1 MIEPDCN
8 HELLKPDSPSVA
20 RWQTYVVVVLLFVS
34 MSLLAVPTFAASTI
48 FLVRH
53 AERADSGGSVSS
65 DPGLSAEGNMRA
77 VHLAQELKDAK
88 ITAIFTSEFQRTQE
102 TAAPL
107 AKSLGIHPE
116 IVLGKDV
123 SSLIARIRATSG
135 NVLVVAHSNT
145 LPQIVKAL
153 GISTPVI
160 MTEADYDNLFVVL
173 AGEAPRLIWLHYR

>member
-1 MIEPDCN
+1 MIESDCG
-8 HELLKPDSPSVA
+8 HELLKSDSLPVA
-20 RWQTYVVVVLLFVS
+20 RWQTYTVVVLLFVS

-65 DPGLSAEGNMRA
+65 DPGLSAEGSMRA
-77 VHLAQELKDAK
+77 LHLAQELKDAK
-88 ITAIFTSEFQRTQE
+88 IAAIFASEYQRTQE

-116 IVLGKDV
+116 IVPGKDV

-135 NVLVVAHSNT
+135 NVLVVGHSNT
-145 LPQIVKAL
+145 LPQIIKAL

-173 AGEAPRLIWLHYR
+173 GGESPRLIWLHYR

>member
-1 MIEPDCN
+1 MV
-8 HELLKPDSPSVA
+8 KPHCSRESVKPCSEGA
-20 RWQTYVVVVLLFVS
+20 VRCHAPALVVLLLVS
-34 MSLLAVPTFAASTI
+34 MCLLAVPTFAASTI

-53 AERADSGGSVSS
+53 AERADSDGRVSS
-65 DPGLSAEGNMRA
+65 DPGLSAEGRTRA
-77 VHLAQELKDAK
+77 LHLAQELKDAK
-88 ITAIFTSEFQRTQE
+88 IAAIFTSEYQRTQQ

-116 IVLGKDV
+116 IVPGKDV

-135 NVLVVAHSNT
+135 NVLVVGHSNT

-173 AGEAPRLIWLHYR
+173 AGETPRLIRLHYR

>member
-1 MIEPDCN
+1 
-8 HELLKPDSPSVA
+8 
-20 RWQTYVVVVLLFVS
+20 
-34 MSLLAVPTFAASTI
+34 
-48 FLVRH
+48 
-53 AERADSGGSVSS
+53 
-65 DPGLSAEGNMRA
+65 
-77 VHLAQELKDAK
+77 
-88 ITAIFTSEFQRTQE
+88 
-102 TAAPL
+102 
-107 AKSLGIHPE
+107 
-116 IVLGKDV
+116 V